1 MWIKTTVFQNSL
13 EVFTLCNVERFNASI
28 AHCSFFRED
37 RSSISVALLDP
48 LTALF
53 FSFALLAVMVYKR
66 VTLGLALVSSAIAL
80 CLLSMD
86 PVGVYYVFIDTTLNP
101 LTVSLVSVTIGI
113 MLLSLLY
120 KETKALDTLSNGF
133 GVLLRNP
140 KLIISILPAI
150 VGLLPVP
157 GGALMSAPL
166 VETEARKLGLDK
178 TKKTYVNVWFRHVI
192 FPLYPMSQVLILAAA
207 LTGASLASMI
217 LTQIPVVAAMIVIG
231 YFTVLRKAQVIET
244 NILDSNLHEHVK
256 DFLLSLSPILVMIL
270 AVAILGLDV
279 SIAAFAG
286 IATLLMITRPSQ
298 QTLVKAATNIS
309 TYKIALAAYGAMLLR
324 TATMESGVSE
334 AIGQV
339 LATSNIN
346 ETLLL
351 ATLPATSAFL
361 VGSPAGGIAISV
373 PIIGGIMQF
382 TATNAS
388 LLFISAYL
396 GYLGSPTH
404 LCLALTVDYFESTM
418 SRVYK
423 FLVPSLAV
431 SFAVAVIVYYLLQ

>member
-1 MWIKTTVFQNSL
+1 
-13 EVFTLCNVERFNASI
+13 VERFNAPI
-28 AHCSFFRED
+28 TYCSFFLEN

-48 LTALF
+48 LIALS
-53 FSFALLAVMVYKR
+53 FSFTLLALMLYKR
-66 VTLGLALVSSAIAL
+66 VALGLALVSSATSL
-80 CLLSMD
+80 CLLSMS
-86 PVGVYYVFIDTTLNP
+86 PVGVYYVFIHTTLNP

-120 KETKALDTLSNGF
+120 KETKALDTLSS
-133 GVLLRNP
+133 GVGALLRNP
-140 KLIISILPAI
+140 KLTISVLPAV

-178 TKKTYVNVWFRHVI
+178 TKKAYVNVWFRHVI

-207 LTGASLASMI
+207 LTGASLTSII
-217 LTQIPVVAAMIVIG
+217 LSQIPVVATMIVIG
-231 YFTVLRKAQVIET
+231 YFIVLRKAQVIENNT
-244 NILDSNLHEHVK
+244 SHSNLHEHVK
-256 DFLLSLSPILVMIL
+256 DFLLSFSPILVMIL
-270 AVAILGLDV
+270 AVAIFGLDV
-279 SIAAFAG
+279 SIAAFVG
-286 IATLLMITRPSQ
+286 VATLLTITKPSQ
-298 QTLVKAATNIS
+298 QTLVKTATNIS

-351 ATLPATSAFL
+351 ATLPAALAFF
-361 VGSPAGGIAISV
+361 VGSPSGGIAISV

-382 TATNAS
+382 TATSAS

-404 LCLALTVDYFESTM
+404 LCLALTVDYFESAM

-431 SFAVAVIVYYLLQ
+431 SFAVAVIVYYLL